1 MLIPFWSERP
11 LRRPPCPEE
20 PERRIGELIHRPALG
35 NDVHPRADVR
45 HHGCRP
51 KDAETALA
59 QRAKDSLGAS
69 AAAVDG
75 EVPTSDMTLL
85 FFPVSAD
92 ARVAVFAR
100 QAIDHF
106 LFFIAGVKTMALVP
120 LVCGKRSPG

>member
-1 MLIPFWSERP
+1 MCIQGPMFDITDAVQRTRKPHWRNAP
-11 LRRPPCPEE
+11 
-20 PERRIGELIHRPALG
+20 
-35 NDVHPRADVR
+35 NDSV
-45 HHGCRP
+45 
-51 KDAETALA
+51 
-59 QRAKDSLGAS
+59 GAS

>member
-1 MLIPFWSERP
+1 MFEITGAVQRTRKPRWRNAP
-11 LRRPPCPEE
+11 
-20 PERRIGELIHRPALG
+20 
-35 NDVHPRADVR
+35 NDSV
-45 HHGCRP
+45 
-51 KDAETALA
+51 
-59 QRAKDSLGAS
+59 GAS

-85 FFPVSAD
+85 FFPVRAD

>member
-1 MLIPFWSERP
+1 MFEITGAVQRTRKPRWRNAP
-11 LRRPPCPEE
+11 
-20 PERRIGELIHRPALG
+20 
-35 NDVHPRADVR
+35 NDSV
-45 HHGCRP
+45 
-51 KDAETALA
+51 
-59 QRAKDSLGAS
+59 GAS

-106 LFFIAGVKTMALVP
+106 LFFIAGVKTIALVP

>member
-1 MLIPFWSERP
+1 MASKGRGNRDGATRP
-11 LRRPPCPEE
+11 R
-20 PERRIGELIHRPALG
+20 
-35 NDVHPRADVR
+35 
-45 HHGCRP
+45 
-51 KDAETALA
+51 
-59 QRAKDSLGAS
+59 GAS

-120 LVCGKRSPG
+120 PVCGKRSPG

>member
-1 MLIPFWSERP
+1 MFEITDAVQRP
-11 LRRPPCPEE
+11 RKPHWR
-20 PERRIGELIHRPALG
+20 
-35 NDVHPRADVR
+35 
-45 HHGCRP
+45 
-51 KDAETALA
+51 TAP
-59 QRAKDSLGAS
+59 KDSLGAS

-106 LFFIAGVKTMALVP
+106 LFFIAGVKTIALVP